1 MDDTGAGAVERQLD
15 RELQLVADAIA
26 MVSSGAS
33 PRVTVAGLRLGSALL
48 EPAERLAR
56 AAGVRIVPR
65 WSADEAGVDIAVE
78 RLPDAAEA
86 GVRTAR

>member
-26 MVSSGAS
+26 MVSRGAS
-33 PRVTVAGLRLGSALL
+33 PRVTVAGLRLGNALL

-56 AAGVRIVPR
+56 TAGVRIVPR
-65 WSADEAGVDIAVE
+65 WSADEAGVDITVE
-78 RLPDAAEA
+78 RSPDAAPA
-86 GVRTAR
+86 GVAAPR